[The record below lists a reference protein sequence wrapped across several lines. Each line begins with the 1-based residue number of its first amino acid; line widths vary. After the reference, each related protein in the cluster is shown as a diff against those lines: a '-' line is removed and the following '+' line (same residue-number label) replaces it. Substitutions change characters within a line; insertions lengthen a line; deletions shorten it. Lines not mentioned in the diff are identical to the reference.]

1 MKKVPL
7 FEDFIPVG
15 FAPSDSASFSLGGT
29 NRAET
34 GYDMNA
40 IVGPVQ
46 TLGNHVAEQANS

>member
-34 GYDMNA
+34 
-40 IVGPVQ
+40 
-46 TLGNHVAEQANS
+46 